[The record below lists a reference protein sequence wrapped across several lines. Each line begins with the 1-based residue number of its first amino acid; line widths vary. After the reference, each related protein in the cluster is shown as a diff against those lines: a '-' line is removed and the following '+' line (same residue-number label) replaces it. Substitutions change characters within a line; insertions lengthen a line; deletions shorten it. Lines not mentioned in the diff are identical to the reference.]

1 MISVHIVHSTF
12 WYHNTTSTAVLLHGT
27 SPQQPKHQYAW
38 TQYYIP
44 FEWLHLKLSAFGCY
58 LTELNSLF
66 PMTQHRT
73 HPWPHTTLYIFTVI
87 AYWCTIHWCLSTSV
101 SPYSFCLI
109 QQYNGDHDVQLK
121 QLKILQILHKCH
133 SRSSYK
139 SILEFDQANIIGCQI
154 SELHAYLPKWFNYL
168 VIYS

>member
-1 MISVHIVHSTF
+1 MITLQATVLCDHESVCRELWITLQTLLTGIRWYHCTKWYHFLMISVHFFHGTF
-12 WYHNTTSTAVLLHGT
+12 WYHSTTSTAVLLHGT

-121 QLKILQILHKCH
+121 
-133 SRSSYK
+133 
-139 SILEFDQANIIGCQI
+139 
-154 SELHAYLPKWFNYL
+154 
-168 VIYS
+168 